1 MKWHLL
7 LALSLCHSAWADPIW
22 HCSRNVGQP
31 TYISE
36 EEQSEQF
43 SVASVSTSSEVIGV
57 SISDLIDVYSGRHV
71 KVGGLPLSACFMP
84 NTKDL
89 TNTALESLGLEPATI
104 QALAR
109 KSSIIQSNLHLVTNE
124 KQMAQCIAQHF
135 PAVGYLDTP
144 TKTNEFEPCF

>member
-7 LALSLCHSAWADPIW
+7 LALTLFHSAWADPIW
-22 HCSRNVGQP
+22 HCSRNPEQ
-31 TYISE
+31 TAHISE

-43 SVASVSTSSEVIGV
+43 SVASLSTSTEVIGV

-109 KSSIIQSNLHLVTNE
+109 KSSIIQSNLYLVTSE
-124 KQMAQCIAQHF
+124 KQMAQCITQHF